1 MGEYADEWAAKGDP
15 NVWGFVP
22 KIVELQSE
30 GGASGSL
37 HGALQGGALA
47 TTFTASQGLLL
58 MIPNMYKIAGE
69 LTSATMH
76 VSARTLA
83 THALS
88 IFGDHSD
95 VMAVRQTGWA
105 LLASNSVQEAHDLAV
120 IATASTLKSRVPFL
134 HFFDG
139 FRTSHEISKIE
150 YIDDDTLRQMID
162 FDLVLEHRKRAL
174 SPDRPFIRGT
184 AQNPT
189 FSSNLERV
197 QSLFHGL
204 PQNRTG
210 SDGSI
215 CEANWQAISLV

>member
-1 MGEYADEWAAKGDP
+1 
-15 NVWGFVP
+15 
-22 KIVELQSE
+22 
-30 GGASGSL
+30 
-37 HGALQGGALA
+37 
-47 TTFTASQGLLL
+47 
-58 MIPNMYKIAGE
+58 MIPNMAKIAGE

-76 VSARTLA
+76 VSAEPSLPMHFPCLEIIAMSWQSGKRD
-83 THALS
+83 
-88 IFGDHSD
+88 G
-95 VMAVRQTGWA
+95 Q
-105 LLASNSVQEAHDLAV
+105 LASNSVQEAHDLAV

-184 AQNPT
+184 AQNPDV
-189 FSSNLERV
+189 FF
-197 QSLFHGL
+197 QSREGCNPYFMAS
-204 PQNRTG
+204 QNRTG